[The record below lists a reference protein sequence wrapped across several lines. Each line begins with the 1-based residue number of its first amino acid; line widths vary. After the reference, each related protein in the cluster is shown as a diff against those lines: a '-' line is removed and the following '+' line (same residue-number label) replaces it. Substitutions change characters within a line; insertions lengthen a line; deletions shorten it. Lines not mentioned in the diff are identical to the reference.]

1 MIQNFINFP
10 EMKTG
15 IELKNA
21 LSVLPT
27 YSSNIRNQSK
37 SERLIALSDLYTIYI
52 PSAMSEEIYSKL
64 YLALLEY
71 QCKKSLPSFRFIKG
85 MKITR

>member
-64 YLALLEY
+64 YLALLRSM
-71 QCKKSLPSFRFIKG
+71 QKSLPSFRFIKG